1 MTRPNFLTSPGT
13 WCRTPRR
20 ESSPIDDACAVHCVS
35 KRDHAAG
42 VVLAVAIGVVMTL
55 LVVSRL

>member
-42 VVLAVAIGVVMTL
+42 VVLAVMIGVALAVL
-55 LVVSRL
+55 LAWRL